1 MRAKAESVAPYAERY
16 FADARAQWDN
26 HTVEIAKN
34 MLEYAFPIQLTGRT
48 DLGVDIVELGEK
60 WLAENTDAA
69 SACIRL
75 VSESVDSAQR
85 ALRAQQ
91 VDAQNN

>member
-1 MRAKAESVAPYAERY
+1 
-16 FADARAQWDN
+16 
-26 HTVEIAKN
+26 
-34 MLEYAFPIQLTGRT
+34 MLEYAFPIQLTGRS
-48 DLGVDIVELGEK
+48 DLGVDIVALGEK

-69 SACIRL
+69 AACIRL

-91 VDAQNN
+91 VDAANN